1 MIGLTYPNAKSV
13 KILWKNDSVR
23 SIGAFNVL
31 FKVPAKY
38 DIYLITYV
46 MYAYDN
52 VAIRYDQIATFVNE
66 NTFKTGATMKEDDNG
81 SSYPVS
87 AGYNTSR
94 KATLSS
100 DNKSVAFTNG
110 YFGNEGHGINEDCCV
125 PTAIYGINL

>member
-13 KILWKNDSVR
+13 KILWKNDSVQ
-23 SIGAFNVL
+23 SIGTFNVL
-31 FKVPAKY
+31 FKVFAKY
-38 DIYLITYV
+38 DMYLITYV
-46 MYAYDN
+46 KYG
-52 VAIRYDQIATFVNE
+52 VGSFDQIATFVNE

-81 SSYPVS
+81 YEYPASGGFEV
-87 AGYNTSR
+87 SR

-110 YFGNEGHGINEDCCV
+110 YFSNVGHGSNEASCI

>member
-13 KILWKNDSVR
+13 KFLWKNDSVK

-38 DIYLITYV
+38 DMYLITYV
-46 MYAYDN
+46 KYG
-52 VAIRYDQIATFVNE
+52 VGSSDQIATFVNE
-66 NTFKTGATMKEDDNG
+66 NTFKTGVTMKEDG
-81 SSYPVS
+81 V
-87 AGYNTSR
+87 SR

-110 YFGNEGHGINEDCCV
+110 YFANVGHGVNESSCI